1 MSKVTKR
8 RSPDTFVILFAIL
21 IVIAGLTWI
30 IPGGNFETQQ
40 VDGRNMVI
48 PGTFHEIDNEPQGL
62 GAILMAP
69 IRGFVDASL
78 IIGFVLLVGGVFGIL
93 QRTGAINAGISTLA
107 RAHERSPLVRALLI
121 PIFMTIF
128 SLAGAVFGM
137 SEEIIPFI
145 IIFIP
150 LALKIGYD
158 SIVGVAIPFLGAG
171 VGFAGAFLNPFTV
184 GIAQGIAEVPLFS
197 GLGYRFLLW
206 SITTTIAI
214 LFVSRYANRIKKDP
228 KHSLTF
234 SDDVIKR
241 TKYLNEA
248 SSAESTLL
256 PEHKRALLMF
266 VLGLLVLV
274 WGVLFQQWYIE
285 EIAGLFLITGILVG
299 VVGKLSTKEITN
311 SFTEGAKD
319 LVMTALIIGL
329 ARGILIIATDGQIID
344 TMLNALASQ
353 ITQLHPIVSAQF
365 MFITQSVINF
375 FVPSGSGQAALTM
388 PVMAPLADLVGVS
401 RQTAVLAYQMGDG
414 FGNMIIPT
422 SAVTMG
428 VLTLADIPWERW
440 AKWLLPLE
448 LIFLV
453 IGFIF
458 LIPPHFWGW

>member
-1 MSKVTKR
+1 MSEVTKK

-48 PGTFHEIDNEPQGL
+48 PGTFHEIDNDPQGL

-128 SLAGAVFGM
+128 SLAGAVFGL

-158 SIVGVAIPFLGAG
+158 SIVGVAIPFVGAG

-206 SITTTIAI
+206 SIVTTIAI

-228 KHSLTF
+228 TQSLTF

-241 TKYLNEA
+241 SKYLDETSSIEA
-248 SSAESTLL
+248 TLL

-299 VVGKLSTKEITN
+299 LVGKLRTRQITR
-311 SFTEGAKD
+311 SFSEGAKD

-329 ARGILIIATDGQIID
+329 ARGILIIASDGQIID

-458 LIPPHFWGW
+458 LVPPHFWGW